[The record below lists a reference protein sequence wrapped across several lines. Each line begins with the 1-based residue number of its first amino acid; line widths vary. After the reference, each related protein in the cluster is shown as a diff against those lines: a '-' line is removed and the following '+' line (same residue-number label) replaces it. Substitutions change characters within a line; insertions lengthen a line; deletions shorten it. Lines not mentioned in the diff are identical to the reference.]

1 MQTCLVVTV
10 GVVCAIGIKWVEV
23 KDADQPHAKN
33 QVSPNVNIAEI
44 WKCLSVANLTHG
56 QHLFI
61 SFAFY
66 FNGLKIIRNCSGLGQ
81 EEMVPFLLIYPSYK

>member
-10 GVVCAIGIKWVEV
+10 GVAGSIGIKCVEV
-23 KDADQPHAKN
+23 EDTDQPHAKN
-33 QVSPNVNIAEI
+33 QLSPNVNIAEI
-44 WKCLSVANLTHG
+44 CKCFSATNLTHG

-66 FNGLKIIRNCSGLGQ
+66 FNGLKIIRKCSGLGQ
-81 EEMVPFLLIYPSYK
+81 DEIVPFLLISPSYK

>member
-1 MQTCLVVTV
+1 MCADMSGCHSGG
-10 GVVCAIGIKWVEV
+10 GVCYWHQMV

-33 QVSPNVNIAEI
+33 QLSPNVNIAEI

-56 QHLFI
+56 QHLLI

-81 EEMVPFLLIYPSYK
+81 EEIVPFLLIYPSYK